1 MVAVA
6 TFSSSRCHLN
16 GMWSHSQCGC
26 FNARASYFFTFC
38 SDGQVVDTRLDYQLI
53 QYYVLCFVLII
64 ISIRSIEPCHWNY
77 TLFAFLNETF
87 ESFRTPGLVPPEIFK
102 SSLKNIA
109 VPSSSTSQF
118 LTTFLL
124 NIICKGS

>member
-1 MVAVA
+1 MLQNIFTIDMSEKIFFDGNGNGFFFMM
-6 TFSSSRCHLN
+6 TFHEIVML
-16 GMWSHSQCGC
+16 
-26 FNARASYFFTFC
+26 F
-38 SDGQVVDTRLDYQLI
+38 D
-53 QYYVLCFVLII
+53 
-64 ISIRSIEPCHWNY
+64 Y

-124 NIICKGS
+124 NIINPIYAKNEG